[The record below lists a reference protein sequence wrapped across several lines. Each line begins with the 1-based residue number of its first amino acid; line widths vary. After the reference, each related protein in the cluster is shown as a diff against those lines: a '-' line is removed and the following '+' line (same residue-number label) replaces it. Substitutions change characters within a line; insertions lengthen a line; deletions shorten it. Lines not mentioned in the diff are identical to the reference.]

1 MLKRSISPKTSTE
14 TQQIENLIFLVDFPT
29 NYMKEGSIW
38 PSPPRQK
45 SLPSESPA
53 LLGLKVKLCELEN
66 YRFTVVFIWNKNETK
81 LGMSLISFS

>member
-29 NYMKEGSIW
+29 NYMKEGSVWGGGGGGSIC
-38 PSPPRQK
+38 PPPPRQK

-66 YRFTVVFIWNKNETK
+66 YRFTVVFI
-81 LGMSLISFS
+81 